1 MTLRWIMDW
10 RSGFGLVCSL
20 SWSHGWTCN
29 NILFLL
35 QSMWDGTA
43 PLVLSLY
50 GLYGALAQLIR
61 APALQAGGHEFESHT
76 LHHH

>member
-1 MTLRWIMDW
+1 
-10 RSGFGLVCSL
+10 
-20 SWSHGWTCN
+20 
-29 NILFLL
+29 
-35 QSMWDGTA
+35 MWDGTA

-76 LHHH
+76 LHHIQCLG